1 MVIHSQGLGAH
12 LNLLGLQ
19 LAPCYL
25 FLRLNHRLHS
35 FFSEASH
42 LSPKAG
48 TLASCVETPGS
59 ERIQLPKHKR
69 KRSNASR

>member
-1 MVIHSQGLGAH
+1 MVINSQGLGAH
-12 LNLLGLQ
+12 PNLPGLR
-19 LAPCYL
+19 LAQYHL
-25 FLRLNHRLHS
+25 FLLLEHRLHS

-59 ERIQLPKHKR
+59 ERVPLPKQKR
-69 KRSNASR
+69 KCSNASR